1 MGLLSLGRKLSKV
14 SKTVRDIDL
23 SKVDTPVST
32 SAITKPEK
40 LDAET
45 NVSFET
51 EEALEM
57 LSNEKSIEEWKINN
71 KVPKEESKRRKQR
84 KFSAQAKDLEAGIMS
99 GPAYRKYIKENQ
111 PATSF
116 SEKDLDTMLPNFK
129 NVVGA
134 LTKDKSDKGILG
146 LNNNLEK
153 GSIVT
158 SRLDIPAYNE
168 YNVWVTSI
176 VDKIKGKLYGRTA
189 VLKNVNFD
197 MTNEGAKQLAL
208 DIATEKKKTKKVLN
222 KKTKERV
229 TEEYTQT
236 KTPFATM
243 KGEWQDVLDEDAFSL
258 AKKYINR

>member
-1 MGLLSLGRKLSKV
+1 MGLLSLGRNLSKV

-23 SKVDTPVST
+23 SEVDAPVST
-32 SAITKPEK
+32 SAITKPKK

-45 NVSFET
+45 SVSFET

-84 KFSAQAKDLEAGIMS
+84 KFSEQAKDLEAGIMS

-197 MTNEGAKQLAL
+197 MTNA
-208 DIATEKKKTKKVLN
+208 VS
-222 KKTKERV
+222 
-229 TEEYTQT
+229 YTHLT
-236 KTPFATM
+236 LPT
-243 KGEWQDVLDEDAFSL
+243 
-258 AKKYINR
+258 NREV